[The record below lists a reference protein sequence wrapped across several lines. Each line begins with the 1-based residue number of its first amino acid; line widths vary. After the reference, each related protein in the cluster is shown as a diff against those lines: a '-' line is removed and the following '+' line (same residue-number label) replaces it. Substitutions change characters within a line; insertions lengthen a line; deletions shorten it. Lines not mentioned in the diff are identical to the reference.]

1 MRDSMNILDHK
12 GAEMLTGK
20 GDALL
25 KLPDRVEEIRFQ
37 SAFIDTDDIESIV
50 KYWFMEKCKS

>member
-1 MRDSMNILDHK
+1 MCGSMNNLDHK
-12 GAEMLTGK
+12 GEELLTGK

-50 KYWFMEKCKS
+50 KYWNMERYRP